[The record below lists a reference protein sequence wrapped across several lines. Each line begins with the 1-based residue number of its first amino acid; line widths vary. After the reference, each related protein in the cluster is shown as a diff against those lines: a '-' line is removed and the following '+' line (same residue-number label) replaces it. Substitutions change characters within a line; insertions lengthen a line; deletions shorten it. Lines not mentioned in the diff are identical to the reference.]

1 MIHFKKIRWSNFLST
16 GNNPIEV
23 ILDRS
28 PTTLIIGENGAG
40 KSTILDALC
49 FALFGKAF
57 RNINKP
63 QLINTINEK
72 AALVEIEFSIGNNFY
87 QVSRGIKPNIFEIKC
102 NQKLLNQDSH
112 SRDYQEFL
120 EKSILQF
127 NYKSFTQVVIL
138 GSSTFVP
145 FMQLKDKDRRTIIED
160 LLDIQIFSKMN
171 TLLKDRVSE
180 NKNSI
185 DDLDFDKQK
194 VEHSIE
200 VQNNYID
207 SLKEDNQK
215 LVKDNEQKIKESED
229 QIQEYVHLNDK
240 HQEEVQFTL
249 SRMGDVQKV
258 ESRKKKLDKLKDKV
272 QDSIKSKEHEIHFY
286 EENSDCPTCKQAIDE
301 VFREEQIKDKQSRV
315 KEQTSG
321 LEELWKEISDTEQS
335 LNNIAEHQ
343 SQINDIQLEINKN
356 LQSIS
361 ALQKYIEK
369 IKTELS
375 ELSEVGKIDE
385 ENEQLEVYK
394 DKLIRLESLL
404 KDEYKTKE
412 IHNVASTILK
422 DSGIKS
428 RIIKTYLPIINKCI
442 QRNLSALDFFISFE
456 LDENFNETIKSRY
469 RDDFSYSSFSE
480 GEKMRI
486 DLALLFSWRQ
496 VAKIKNSMNTNL
508 LILDEVFDSSLDS
521 NGTEEFLK
529 LINSLDKDINTFVI
543 SHKGEVL
550 YDKFRSVIKFEK
562 KNYFSQIA
570 DYERPTSS

>member
-1 MIHFKKIRWSNFLST
+1 LIHFKKIRWSNFLST